1 MLKHVSCFNLSSH
14 RTFACMWV
22 YIGMRTPETALPLAE
37 GSSLGQFTRDQVTER
52 SLIKTAGP

>member
-1 MLKHVSCFNLSSH
+1 MYVGPY
-14 RTFACMWV
+14 R
-22 YIGMRTPETALPLAE
+22 MRTPETALPLAA